1 MFLSWILLSHC
12 PQAQLRPT
20 HHLPHPKKPHPPLSL
35 SGVHAFLGGKSVGH
49 RGLMCVCVYGK
60 VLLLLQAVFVHT
72 HVHFISTWGVCPHPP
87 RDRSRG
93 CWGSQSE
100 QITSP
105 LMGTGQSSIEW
116 QASVKYKDI
125 DLKKN
130 GTSNNNKSNRFHVH
144 TNSVMPSSPAGW
156 TTATVVSKKRPFH
169 HIQNSAAKGKYL
181 CI

>member
-1 MFLSWILLSHC
+1 MCVFMGKSCCYCRQSLFTPMSI
-12 PQAQLRPT
+12 
-20 HHLPHPKKPHPPLSL
+20 LSL
-35 SGVHAFLGGKSVGH
+35 HGV
-49 RGLMCVCVYGK
+49 CVCV
-60 VLLLLQAVFVHT
+60 
-72 HVHFISTWGVCPHPP
+72 PP

-116 QASVKYKDI
+116 QASVKYKEI